1 MSVDVLCINCQDMI
15 AIELVEMHSK
25 VCTQVSAH
33 VMRLEQT
40 APINHIDYRIAKVK
54 GGLEVL
60 IGKKSCDI
68 YDRSFMTKIIEF
80 CNEVLGAYELNE
92 RDQNTCHKVLE
103 NLQEME
109 DEFRGAPCVMIYI
122 ERTKYL
128 VFEKI
133 QEIQS
138 ELKKFQSISVQ
149 LEQKDEII
157 STLREEMQFY
167 IQRSNKIKEDLQRFR
182 PSTGEIEAVNSDH
195 EFSNQGSEMSFNS
208 PPSSHISCFR
218 PSSPSITD
226 ENIGTI
232 CVEIPEDEEARKRFY
247 SLCLRKKMNMFS
259 TNPYKTVSIANLFQ
273 AVMAKNIDEEKWE
286 EHIDR
291 ELGLY

>member
-133 QEIQS
+133 
-138 ELKKFQSISVQ
+138 
-149 LEQKDEII
+149 
-157 STLREEMQFY
+157 
-167 IQRSNKIKEDLQRFR
+167 
-182 PSTGEIEAVNSDH
+182 
-195 EFSNQGSEMSFNS
+195 
-208 PPSSHISCFR
+208 
-218 PSSPSITD
+218 
-226 ENIGTI
+226 
-232 CVEIPEDEEARKRFY
+232 
-247 SLCLRKKMNMFS
+247 
-259 TNPYKTVSIANLFQ
+259 
-273 AVMAKNIDEEKWE
+273 
-286 EHIDR
+286 
-291 ELGLY
+291 